1 MGVNNRARR
10 AAKRRKRDHT
20 KRPGPGASDGSPMY
34 PHRGGFD
41 ERDAAMLLALPA
53 IAEVARDPSVAAE
66 HAALLSGPQCAVA
79 LSVVADVV
87 EYLLAT
93 VVSADVA
100 QGWTP
105 YDLAQVV
112 ERRLSV
118 RHLPALAAVLAVETD
133 RHAPRRVAT
142 QWRAELAGMGQA
154 QVVDL
159 TTARGLELALGLC
172 AILGSLPPVATVM
185 PPPGSAVNSSRG
197 LNIADSKQLA
207 RVRALL
213 AKAEST
219 GYDEEAEALS
229 AKAQELISRY
239 ALAKLLDETEAAD
252 QPVSEGTVAVRRM
265 WIDPPYVLPKAML
278 IHEVAGANRCSSV
291 ISEHLGFSTLIGAPD
306 DLDAVELLATSLLV
320 QADTALLRRGRHTD
334 RRGTSRTRSFRRS
347 FLAAY
352 ASRIGERLRAA
363 TAGAVEQASHPGALM
378 PLLHRRQE
386 HVDDVQQK
394 LFPQTVHRETTV
406 SNGQGWAAGRAA
418 ADLALLDADLRPITE
433 SA

>member
-10 AAKRRKRDHT
+10 AAKRRKRGHT
-20 KRPGPGASDGSPMY
+20 KRPGAGAPGGSPMY
-34 PHRGGFD
+34 PDHGGFD
-41 ERDAAMLLALPA
+41 ERDAALLLALPA
-53 IAEVARDPSVAAE
+53 IAEVASDLSVAAE
-66 HAALLSGPQCAVA
+66 HAALFTGPQCAVA
-79 LSVVADVV
+79 PSVVADVF
-87 EYLLAT
+87 EHLLAT
-93 VVSADVA
+93 VVRADVA
-100 QGWTP
+100 TGWTP
-105 YDLAQVV
+105 YDLAQIV
-112 ERRLSV
+112 ERRLGI

-142 QWRAELAGMGQA
+142 QWRAELASVGEAQA
-154 QVVDL
+154 LDL

-172 AILGSLPPVATVM
+172 AVLGSLPPVATVL
-185 PPPGSAVNSSRG
+185 PPPGSAVNSSREPHS
-197 LNIADSKQLA
+197 ADSKQLA

-219 GYDEEAEALS
+219 EYDEEAEALS

-239 ALAKLLDETEAAD
+239 ALAKLLDEGERAD
-252 QPVSEGTVAVRRM
+252 QPANEGTVAVRRM

-291 ISEHLGFSTLIGAPD
+291 ISELLGFSTLIGAPD
-306 DLDAVELLATSLLV
+306 DLDAVELLATSLLA

-347 FLAAY
+347 FLIAY

-363 TAGAVEQASHPGALM
+363 TADAVEQASRPGALV
-378 PLLHRRQE
+378 PLLHRRQG
-386 HVDDVQQK
+386 HVDDVQQE
-394 LFPQTVHRETTV
+394 LSPQTVHRETTI
-406 SNGQGWAAGRAA
+406 SNGHGWAAGRAA
-418 ADLALLDADLRPITE
+418 ADLALLDAELRPITE